1 MATLKSVIDMV
12 DEIKPNAFSNEAK
25 TQWLNECEG
34 LVQTEVLLSQAKRSS
49 PTTMT
54 QIRTRSCWR
63 SRRTTKST
71 GRI

>member
-34 LVQTEVLLSQAKRSS
+34 WCRPEVLLFRKRRDHHL
-49 PTTMT
+49 PL
-54 QIRTRSCWR
+54 
-63 SRRTTKST
+63 
-71 GRI
+71 